1 MLRGWGRV
9 RDHLSLALEPDLT
22 TGWPASARSRFL
34 RPDQQNGTAVPADP
48 LLLEDGQWLAA
59 VAARPLKRTLL

>member
-1 MLRGWGRV
+1 
-9 RDHLSLALEPDLT
+9 LT